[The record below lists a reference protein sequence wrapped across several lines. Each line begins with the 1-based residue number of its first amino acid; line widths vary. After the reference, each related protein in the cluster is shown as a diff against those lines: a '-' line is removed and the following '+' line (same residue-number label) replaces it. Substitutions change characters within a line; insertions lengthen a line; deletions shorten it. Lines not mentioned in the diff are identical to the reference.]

1 MIPQF
6 QRYITKWGLTVRQ
19 TIDLDGDRMTSLL
32 QALGSPERSVPIIH
46 IGGTNGK
53 GSTGAFIDELLRAH
67 GETVALF
74 TSPALIDVHDQ
85 LRLNG
90 RLVREEELDRAFE
103 ELVAVDVTAELTEFE
118 LLTVIAFL
126 VIRAWNPTYAIIE
139 VGLGGRDDST
149 NVVSPEVAVLTSIAL
164 DHVAVLGSTTE
175 QIASVKA
182 GIIKPSRPVVV
193 GTLDEG
199 ARRVVEEVA
208 RAQRAPSFFLGTD
221 FTVETPLP
229 ETYLGEKTYTWSSRL
244 LEGVHQASNAAVAL
258 AALEAIGY
266 PLDAS
271 RVTAAIERT
280 TYAYRFEQVR
290 EFVWLDGAH
299 NEAAA
304 RALVASIEQKWP
316 GHRIDVAIGMLAR
329 KDIRAVV
336 DVLRPVVS
344 NWYCVDFHNE
354 EAARGSD
361 VQALIGPS
369 ARVVTLDDMR
379 AMIDAPRTTPLVMT
393 GSLYLLA
400 QL

>member
-32 QALGSPERSVPIIH
+32 HVLGSPERSVPVIH

-149 NVVSPEVAVLTSIAL
+149 NVVLPEVAILTSIAL

-229 ETYLGEKTYTWSSRL
+229 ETY
-244 LEGVHQASNAAVAL
+244 
-258 AALEAIGY
+258 
-266 PLDAS
+266 
-271 RVTAAIERT
+271 
-280 TYAYRFEQVR
+280 
-290 EFVWLDGAH
+290 
-299 NEAAA
+299 
-304 RALVASIEQKWP
+304 RAKR
-316 GHRIDVAIGMLAR
+316 RIRG
-329 KDIRAVV
+329 
-336 DVLRPVVS
+336 RPVYS
-344 NWYCVDFHNE
+344 K
-354 EAARGSD
+354 GS
-361 VQALIGPS
+361 IK
-369 ARVVTLDDMR
+369 RRMR
-379 AMIDAPRTTPLVMT
+379 R
-393 GSLYLLA
+393 SL
-400 QL
+400 